1 MSRVTFALFSLM
13 APMTVGA
20 QVLSSEF
27 EERRQSVMSGSPDRL
42 VLLTSNWDV
51 KPDGQDGF
59 RQTPSFYYLTGL
71 ENQIGAILLLDG
83 PLRESTLFVPDDD
96 PGVQLFNATVRS
108 GDSTAQAMNLTRVL
122 SISEF
127 EPFFDSRNAEAQ
139 GLTVLVE
146 RQGPRAPPVPGLG
159 NFADRG
165 LALRDALAARWPDL
179 QLEALEGEIRLL
191 RMIKSA
197 LEIEAIREA
206 GRAASQALLA
216 GLTALEPGKAQ
227 REVEVE
233 MAAACFR
240 AGADGVSWWPWAQTG
255 PNAVFPF
262 TFTSF
267 ADYRH
272 LDREM
277 GDGELA
283 RLDVGC
289 QYDHYQSDVGRT
301 APVSGRW
308 TAAQRETWDLLITA
322 YRTGLSAIR
331 DGVSVDLVRSA
342 FEEGVRLQEPEL
354 QTELAREAA
363 AIMLD
368 RTRSPSWQI
377 HGVGLEHGERVRQV
391 LSQGMVIAF
400 EPMFTVRSLGFYLE
414 DLLLITEDGYELLT
428 PDLPYTAQEI
438 EEAMRRR

>member
-1 MSRVTFALFSLM
+1 
-13 APMTVGA
+13 
-20 QVLSSEF
+20 
-27 EERRQSVMSGSPDRL
+27 
-42 VLLTSNWDV
+42 
-51 KPDGQDGF
+51 
-59 RQTPSFYYLTGL
+59 
-71 ENQIGAILLLDG
+71 
-83 PLRESTLFVPDDD
+83 
-96 PGVQLFNATVRS
+96 
-108 GDSTAQAMNLTRVL
+108 
-122 SISEF
+122 
-127 EPFFDSRNAEAQ
+127 
-139 GLTVLVE
+139 
-146 RQGPRAPPVPGLG
+146 
-159 NFADRG
+159 
-165 LALRDALAARWPDL
+165 
-179 QLEALEGEIRLL
+179 
-191 RMIKSA
+191 
-197 LEIEAIREA
+197 
-206 GRAASQALLA
+206 
-216 GLTALEPGKAQ
+216 
-227 REVEVE
+227 
-233 MAAACFR
+233 
-240 AGADGVSWWPWAQTG
+240 
-255 PNAVFPF
+255 
-262 TFTSF
+262 
-267 ADYRH
+267 
-272 LDREM
+272 M

-342 FEEGVRLQEPEL
+342 FEEGVRLQEPGL

-414 DLLLITEDGYELLT
+414 DVLLITEDGYELLT